1 MNDRMYQIFINS
13 IPLIDRGLAG
23 SGNSEQ
29 LTEKRPREECSLR
42 SDLLFYSYDSLISL
56 QACLAA
62 YTKIWS
68 LEGCS
73 EMEGEE
79 STAL

>member
-1 MNDRMYQIFINS
+1 MNDRTYQIFINS
-13 IPLIDRGLAG
+13 IPLIHMGLAG

-29 LTEKRPREECSLR
+29 LTGKMPREECYLR
-42 SDLLFYSYDSLISL
+42 SDLLSASYDSLISL

-68 LEGCS
+68 LEGYS
-73 EMEGEE
+73 EMEGKE